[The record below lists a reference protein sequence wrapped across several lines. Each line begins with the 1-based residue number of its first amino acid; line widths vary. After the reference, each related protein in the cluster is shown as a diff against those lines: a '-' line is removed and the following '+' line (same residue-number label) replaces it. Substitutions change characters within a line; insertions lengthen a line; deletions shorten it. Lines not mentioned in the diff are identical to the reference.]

1 MSGILGIIGAVTGII
16 NRIIPDPDKRME
28 LQLALEELK
37 ARPEFAQIEVNQIE
51 AANPNLFV
59 SGWRPAVGW
68 IGVIGL
74 SMAYVVQPFLAAIL
88 PEASVPHFPLEH
100 MMDLVYA
107 MLGLGAM
114 RSFDKFKK
122 TAR

>member
-1 MSGILGIIGAVTGII
+1 MSGIVGIISAVTGII
-16 NRIIPDPDKRME
+16 NRIIPDPDKRLE
-28 LQLALEELK
+28 LNLALEELRM
-37 ARPEFAQIEVNQIE
+37 RPDFAQLDVNQVE
-51 AANPNLFV
+51 AAHPNLFV

-74 SMAYVVQPFLAAIL
+74 GMAYVAQPILAVIL
-88 PEASVPHFPLEH
+88 PEANVPHFPLEH

-122 TAR
+122 TTR

>member
-16 NRIIPDPDKRME
+16 NRIIPDPDKRIE

-74 SMAYVVQPFLAAIL
+74 GMAYVVQPFLSVIL
-88 PEASVPHFPLEH
+88 PEANVPQFPLEH

-122 TAR
+122 TSR